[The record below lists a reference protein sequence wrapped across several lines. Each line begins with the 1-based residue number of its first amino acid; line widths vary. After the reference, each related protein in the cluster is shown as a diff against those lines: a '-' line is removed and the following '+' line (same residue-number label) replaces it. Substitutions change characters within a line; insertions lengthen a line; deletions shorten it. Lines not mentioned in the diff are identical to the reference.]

1 MATERAGQVL
11 SAREIFDLVRAD
23 LEQVEKAINIE
34 SLASVETVTT
44 IGRYLQE
51 SGGKRLRPALLLLC
65 ARFSGGDAVT
75 HEGSAAVQLG
85 AVVEMIHAATLVHDD
100 VIDVAQT
107 RRGRPSANVQWG
119 NHTCVLAGDWLYMQA
134 FQVALRERNFHVLD
148 LLISLT
154 QMMVE
159 GELIQL
165 DRIGRLDITEADC
178 MEVADRKTAC
188 LFSACAKLGAVSA
201 GADTAAEE
209 KLGEFAWNLGMA
221 FQLID
226 DMLDF
231 TSREQTLGKPV
242 GGDLKEGKVTLP
254 LVYALEKAS
263 TAERRQVENVLRER
277 TYDSTSFAEIFSMI
291 ERGGGIQRT
300 RERAQQFTERARQLV
315 AEFPEGPYQR
325 ALCTLTDLV
334 TERDR

>member
-1 MATERAGQVL
+1 METERAGQIL
-11 SAREIFDLVRAD
+11 TAGEIFDLVRED
-23 LEQVEKAINIE
+23 LQQVEKAIDLE
-34 SLASVETVTT
+34 SVASVDTVTA
-44 IGRYLQE
+44 IGKYLQQ
-51 SGGKRLRPALLLLC
+51 SGGKRLRPALLLLS
-65 ARFSGGDAVT
+65 ARFAGGGGKTAI
-75 HEGSAAVQLG
+75 QLG
-85 AVVEMIHAATLVHDD
+85 AVVEMLHAATLVHDD

-148 LLISLT
+148 LLIGLT

-165 DRIGRLDITEADC
+165 DRIGRIAITEADC
-178 MEVADRKTAC
+178 MELVDRKTAC
-188 LFSACAKLGAVSA
+188 LFSACAKLGSVAA
-201 GADTAAEE
+201 GADTQAEE

-231 TSREQTLGKPV
+231 ISRETTLGKPV

-263 TAERRQVENVLRER
+263 ESERRMVETVLSNRNYDKAPFADILAMVER
-277 TYDSTSFAEIFSMI
+277 HD
-291 ERGGGIQRT
+291 GVQRT
-300 RERAQQFTERARQLV
+300 RERAQQFTDRARQIV
-315 AEFPEGPYQR
+315 AEFPENPYQR
-325 ALCTLTDLV
+325 ALFTLTDLV

>member
-1 MATERAGQVL
+1 METERVGQAL
-11 SAREIFDLVRAD
+11 SAREIFELVRED
-23 LEQVEKAINIE
+23 LAGVEKAINSD

-65 ARFSGGDAVT
+65 ARFSGGGGKTAI
-75 HEGSAAVQLG
+75 QLG

-165 DRIGRLDITEADC
+165 ERIGRIDITEADC

-226 DMLDF
+226 DLLDF

-254 LVYALEKAS
+254 LVYALQNAS
-263 TAERRQVENVLRER
+263 AAERRQVEMVLKER
-277 TYDSTSFAEIFSMI
+277 AYGSTSFPDIYAVVEGS
-291 ERGGGIQRT
+291 GIQRT
-300 RERAQQFTERARQLV
+300 RERAQQFTDRARQLV
-315 AEFPEGPYQR
+315 AEFPDSPYQR
-325 ALCTLTDLV
+325 ALCALTDLV

>member
-1 MATERAGQVL
+1 METDRAGQAL
-11 SAREIFDLVRAD
+11 TAMEIFDLVRED
-23 LEQVEKAINIE
+23 LVNVEKAIDIE
-34 SLASVETVTT
+34 SLASVETVTK
-44 IGRYLQE
+44 ISHYLQQ

-65 ARFSGGDAVT
+65 ARFSGGGGKTAI
-75 HEGSAAVQLG
+75 QLG

-165 DRIGRLDITEADC
+165 DRIGRIGVTEADC
-178 MEVADRKTAC
+178 MELVDRKTAC
-188 LFSACAKLGAVSA
+188 LFSACARLGAVSA
-201 GADTAAEE
+201 GATTAAED

-221 FQLID
+221 FQLVD

-231 TSREQTLGKPV
+231 TSIEQTLGKPV

-254 LVYALEKAS
+254 LVYALESA
-263 TAERRQVENVLRER
+263 TPAERQMVERVLSAR
-277 TYDSTSFAEIFSMI
+277 TYDAVSFDDIYAMI
-291 ERGGGIQRT
+291 ERHGGFQRT
-300 RERAQQFTERARQLV
+300 RERAQHFTDRARQLV
-315 AEFPEGPYQR
+315 AEFPESPYQR
-325 ALCTLTDLV
+325 ALGTLTDLV
-334 TERDR
+334 TDRDR

>member
-1 MATERAGQVL
+1 MPTEGTRHAL
-11 SAREIFDLVRAD
+11 SAHDIFDLVRAD
-23 LEQVEKAINIE
+23 LELVEKAINIE

-44 IGRYLQE
+44 IGRYLQQ

-65 ARFSGGDAVT
+65 SRFAGGDG
-75 HEGSAAVQLG
+75 HSAVQLG

-165 DRIGRLDITEADC
+165 DRIGRINITEADC
-178 MEVADRKTAC
+178 MELVDRKTAC

-201 GADTAAEE
+201 GASTETEE

-254 LVYALEKAS
+254 LVYALEKAN
-263 TAERRQVENVLRER
+263 AGERCQVEAVLRDR
-277 TYDSTSFAEIFSMI
+277 SYDASPFSDILCMI
-291 ERGGGIQRT
+291 ERHGGIQRT
-300 RERAQQFTERARQLV
+300 RERAQHFTDRARQLV
-315 AEFPEGPYQR
+315 AEFPESPYQR
-325 ALCTLTDLV
+325 ALCTLTDLI

>member
-1 MATERAGQVL
+1 MANERSSQVL
-11 SAREIFDLVRAD
+11 QSALEIFDLVRED
-23 LEQVEKAINIE
+23 LEQVEKAIDVE

-44 IGRYLQE
+44 IGRYLQQ

-65 ARFSGGDAVT
+65 ARFAGGGGRTAI
-75 HEGSAAVQLG
+75 QLG
-85 AVVEMIHAATLVHDD
+85 AVVEMVHAATLVHDD

-134 FQVALRERNFHVLD
+134 FQVALRERNFHILD
-148 LLISLT
+148 ILISLT

-165 DRIGRLDITEADC
+165 DRIGRIDLTEADS
-178 MEVADRKTAC
+178 MELVDRKTAC

-201 GADTAAEE
+201 RADVAVEE

-226 DMLDF
+226 DLLDF
-231 TSREQTLGKPV
+231 TSQEETLGKPV

-254 LVYALEKAS
+254 LIYAMESATS
-263 TAERRQVENVLRER
+263 AERQQVEQVLRDRSYEGI
-277 TYDSTSFAEIFSMI
+277 SFADIYAMI
-291 ERGGGIQRT
+291 DRCGGFQRT
-300 RERAQQFTERARQLV
+300 RERAQQFTDRARQLV
-315 AEFPEGPYQR
+315 TEFPDSPYQR